1 MAKKLIDNITSKY
14 FKAANQLTSKKA
26 RRKIIAYV
34 ESYDDILFW
43 RQVLGQYEDETRF
56 FEIMLPTRNRLL
68 DRGKKAAISNMMK
81 HLGEDMIACVDAD
94 YDYLLQ
100 GCTGTS
106 IQVIHNPYILHTY
119 VYAIENYQCY
129 APSLHDTCVMVTL
142 NDARIFDFED
152 YLRRYSN
159 LVYPLFLWNIWAYRT
174 PDFDDFTIMDFNKII
189 TIPVVKLNNL
199 DEIYAALQSKIAA
212 KLDQLEKAHPEDV
225 KGVKKLAH
233 ELVKLGVTP
242 DNTYLYIQGHHLFN
256 NIVGT
261 VVENVCDRLIV
272 MREQEIKEQSRHISQ
287 QYSELSCY
295 DDSVSQVKSMLKKN
309 VGYQKSSQF
318 KQLCADVDR
327 LLNTPEEELM
337 KDVETMNLELLKYE
351 AMKREARF
359 QRRQARKVLEANEEK
374 RKSMEN
380 AECFDEEIEE

>member
-1 MAKKLIDNITSKY
+1 M
-14 FKAANQLTSKKA
+14 
-26 RRKIIAYV
+26 
-34 ESYDDILFW
+34 
-43 RQVLGQYEDETRF
+43 
-56 FEIMLPTRNRLL
+56 
-68 DRGKKAAISNMMK
+68 
-81 HLGEDMIACVDAD
+81 
-94 YDYLLQ
+94 
-100 GCTGTS
+100 
-106 IQVIHNPYILHTY
+106 
-119 VYAIENYQCY
+119 
-129 APSLHDTCVMVTL
+129 
-142 NDARIFDFED
+142 
-152 YLRRYSN
+152 
-159 LVYPLFLWNIWAYRT
+159 
-174 PDFDDFTIMDFNKII
+174 
-189 TIPVVKLNNL
+189 KLNNL